1 MPRQESGTRQS
12 RALPYVLMVDGQSDG
27 DRYWIEFV
35 NSGRAGAA
43 FSVHDG
49 TRPESA
55 PRRYAVSAG
64 DRLRDAWQQAAGEES
79 RYDLTVYGPHG
90 YLRRFRGL
98 LGSADVP
105 EAQVGYIDGAPTV
118 LLTLTNSSSQAVTVV
133 VEERYSSARQS
144 IAIPPSEKVER
155 RWLLEGSRGW
165 YDIAVRSNDTNYLR
179 RFAGHVEMGRP
190 STSDPAIYSET

>member
-1 MPRQESGTRQS
+1 
-12 RALPYVLMVDGQSDG
+12 MVDGHSDG
-27 DRYWIEFV
+27 DRFCIEFV

-49 TRPESA
+49 TQPKSA
-55 PRRYAVSAG
+55 PRRYAISAG
-64 DRLRDAWQQAAGEES
+64 DRIIDAWRPAGEEG

-98 LGSADVP
+98 LGSADAL
-105 EAQVGYIDGAPTV
+105 EAQVGYIDGAGNV
-118 LLTLTNSSSQAVTVV
+118 LLTLTNSSFQRVTVV

-144 IAIPPSEKVER
+144 IAISPSEKVEQ

-165 YDIAVRSNDTNYLR
+165 YDIAVR
-179 RFAGHVEMGRP
+179 
-190 STSDPAIYSET
+190 

>member
-1 MPRQESGTRQS
+1 
-12 RALPYVLMVDGQSDG
+12 MVNGHRDD
-27 DRYWIEFV
+27 DCYWIEFV
-35 NSGRAGAA
+35 NRGRAGAA

-49 TRPESA
+49 TRPKSA

-64 DRLRDAWQQAAGEES
+64 DRLRDAWQAAGEES

-105 EAQVGYIDGAPTV
+105 EAQVGYIDGAATV
-118 LLTLTNSSSQAVTVV
+118 LLTLTNSSSQTVTVV

-144 IAIPPSEKVER
+144 IAISPSEKVEQ
-155 RWLLEGSRGW
+155 RWLLEGSSGW
-165 YDIAVRSNDTNYLR
+165 YDITVRSDDTNYLR
-179 RFAGHVEMGRP
+179 RFAGHVETGRS

>member
-1 MPRQESGTRQS
+1 
-12 RALPYVLMVDGQSDG
+12 MVNGHRDG

-49 TRPESA
+49 TRPKSA

-64 DRLRDAWQQAAGEES
+64 DRLRDAWQPAGEER

-90 YLRRFRGL
+90 YLRLFRGVF
-98 LGSADVP
+98 GSPGVP
-105 EAQVGYIDGAPTV
+105 EAEVGYIDGVATV
-118 LLTLTNSSSQAVTVV
+118 LITLTNPSSQTVILV

-144 IAIPPSEKVER
+144 VAISPNEKVEQ
-155 RWLLEGSRGW
+155 RWLLESSSGW
-165 YDIAVRSNDTNYLR
+165 YDIAVRSDDTDYLR
-179 RFAGHVEMGRP
+179 RFAGHVETGRS